1 MEAVEAAT
9 SPNSRLVGLVVL
21 VVNVYVLSN
30 VIIFFWANER
40 VLKFW
45 GGADGGE

>member
-1 MEAVEAAT
+1 MEAVGAAT

-30 VIIFFWANER
+30 VINFLGEWTSAKI
-40 VLKFW
+40 L